1 MKNDMKKPMATPN
14 AALKKEASPK
24 KAAAPK
30 KPSRWSKF
38 RMFWKDDQ
46 KSFGI
51 RTVEDDERQASR
63 LLVWTTA
70 LTLFVALI
78 WAGVSSLDEIT
89 RGQGKVIPS
98 SREQVIQ
105 SLDSGVLRE
114 MLVREGD
121 VVEKDQILLQMDDA
135 RSGAGYREANE
146 KYLSLLAISARL
158 RAEAYDT
165 PLVFPPE
172 LKDEDQLVKQE
183 TQAYKARKLALAES
197 LQALDASL
205 AAITREVT
213 LTAPLVKNG
222 VMSEVELLRLKR
234 QQADL
239 MGQRAERKNRYITD
253 ANNELTRV
261 SSELSQTKESA
272 SAREDAFLHTT
283 IKSPMKGVVKNVQV
297 TTIGGVIQAGQPILE
312 IVPTE
317 DEMLVEAYVKPS
329 EVAFLKVGQK
339 AVVKLSSYD
348 FNKYGG
354 LDGELEHLSPD
365 TLKDERQQRKPG
377 ATPADMEEGF
387 YRILVRIKDT
397 NLVRKGTKI
406 EPTPGMTATV
416 EIRTGQKTVLEYLF
430 RPLQNVSQAFR
441 ER

>member
-1 MKNDMKKPMATPN
+1 MMKKLSAYLSGVKTLWHK
-14 AALKKEASPK
+14 LKEL
-24 KAAAPK
+24 
-30 KPSRWSKF
+30 WQ
-38 RMFWKDDQ
+38 DDKQ
-46 KSFGI
+46 LAGFGV
-51 RTVEDDERQASR
+51 RTVEDDEREASR
-63 LLVWTTA
+63 FLVWATA
-70 LTLFVALI
+70 ATLFFGLV
-78 WAGVSSLDEIT
+78 WAAAFSLDEIT

-121 VVEKDQILLQMDDA
+121 LVEKDQILLQMEDA
-135 RSGAGYREANE
+135 RSGAGFREARE
-146 KYLSLLAISARL
+146 KYLALLAIAARL
-158 RAEAYDT
+158 RAETTDSALT
-165 PLVFPPE
+165 FPPE
-172 LKDEDQLVKQE
+172 LKAEPQLMKQE
-183 TQAYKARKLALAES
+183 TQAYKARKKALADSME
-197 LQALDASL
+197 AVDASL
-205 AAITREVT
+205 AAITREIT
-213 LTAPLVKNG
+213 LTAPLVKGG

-253 ANNELTRV
+253 ANTELTRV
-261 SSELSQTKESA
+261 NSELSQTKENA
-272 SAREDAFLHTT
+272 SAREDAYLSTT

-297 TTIGGVIQAGQPILE
+297 TTVGGVIQAGQPILE

-329 EVAFLKVGQK
+329 EVAFLHVGQK

-365 TLKDERQQRKPG
+365 TLKDERQQRRPG
-377 ATPADMEEGF
+377 GNPVDIEEGY
-387 YRILVRIKDT
+387 YRILVRIKDA
-397 NLVRKGTKI
+397 NLVRKGVKL

-430 RPLQNVSQAFR
+430 RPLQNVSQALR

>member
-1 MKNDMKKPMATPN
+1 MTNQLMTWGARVRAKWT
-14 AALKKEASPK
+14 ALRE
-24 KAAAPK
+24 
-30 KPSRWSKF
+30 F
-38 RMFWKDDQ
+38 VLDD
-46 KSFGI
+46 KTLAGFGV

-63 LLVWTTA
+63 LLVWVTS
-70 LTLFVALI
+70 LTLIVGLI
-78 WAGVSSLDEIT
+78 WAGMFSLDEIT
-89 RGQGKVIPS
+89 RGQGKIIPS

-114 MLVREGD
+114 MRVREGD
-121 VVEKDQILLQMDDA
+121 LVERDQVLLQMDDA

-146 KYLSLLAISARL
+146 KFLSLLATATRL
-158 RAEAYDT
+158 RAEASNSA
-165 PLVFPPE
+165 LVFPPE
-172 LKDEDQLVKQE
+172 LNSEPQWVKQE
-183 TQAYKARKLALAES
+183 TQAYKARKQALNES
-197 LQALDASL
+197 LVAVDGSL
-205 AAITREVT
+205 AAIAREIA
-213 LTAPLVKNG
+213 LTDPLVKGG

-234 QQADL
+234 QQAEL
-239 MGQRAERKNRYITD
+239 MGQRAERKNRYLTD

-261 SSELSQTKESA
+261 SSELSQTKENA
-272 SAREDAFLHTT
+272 SAREDAYLHTT

-297 TTIGGVIQAGQPILE
+297 TTVGGVIQAGQPILE

-317 DEMLVEAYVKPS
+317 DEMMVEAYVKPS

-339 AVVKLSSYD
+339 AVVKLSAYD

-365 TLKDERQQRKPG
+365 TMKDDRQQRRAG
-377 ATPADMEEGF
+377 ANPADMEEGY
-387 YRILVRIKDT
+387 YRIMVRIKDT
-397 NLVRKGTKI
+397 NLVRNGKKM

-430 RPLQNVSQAFR
+430 RPLQNVTQALR

>member
-1 MKNDMKKPMATPN
+1 MNPQPMTFSARVRAKWRNLRELVQNDNKLAG
-14 AALKKEASPK
+14 
-24 KAAAPK
+24 
-30 KPSRWSKF
+30 
-38 RMFWKDDQ
+38 
-46 KSFGI
+46 FGV

-63 LLVWTTA
+63 LLVWVTT
-70 LTLFVALI
+70 LTLIVGLVWAALF
-78 WAGVSSLDEIT
+78 SLDEIT
-89 RGQGKVIPS
+89 RGQGKIIPS

-121 VVEKDQILLQMDDA
+121 LVDKDQVLLQMDDA

-146 KYLSLLAISARL
+146 KFLSLLATATRL
-158 RAEAYDT
+158 RAEASNAE
-165 PLVFPPE
+165 LKFPPE
-172 LKDEDQLVKQE
+172 LNDQPQLVKQE
-183 TQAYKARKLALAES
+183 TQAYQARKQALAES
-197 LQALDASL
+197 LQAVDGSL
-205 AAITREVT
+205 AAIGREIS
-213 LTAPLVKNG
+213 LTEPLVKGG

-234 QQADL
+234 QQSEL
-239 MGQRAERKNRYITD
+239 MGQRAERKNRYLTD

-261 SSELSQTKESA
+261 SSELSQTKENA
-272 SAREDAFLHTT
+272 SARQDAYLHTT

-317 DEMLVEAYVKPS
+317 DEMMVEAYVKPS
-329 EVAFLKVGQK
+329 EVAFLKVGQQ

-365 TLKDERQQRKPG
+365 TLKDERQQRRPG
-377 ATPADMEEGF
+377 ANPADMEEGY

-397 NLVRKGTKI
+397 NLVRNGKKM
-406 EPTPGMTATV
+406 EATPGMTATV

-430 RPLQNVSQAFR
+430 RPLQNVTQALR

>member
-1 MKNDMKKPMATPN
+1 MRFKLKELWKNHKPVAG
-14 AALKKEASPK
+14 L
-24 KAAAPK
+24 
-30 KPSRWSKF
+30 
-38 RMFWKDDQ
+38 
-46 KSFGI
+46 GV
-51 RTVEDDERQASR
+51 RTVEDDERAASR
-63 LLVWTTA
+63 LLVWVTA
-70 LTLFVALI
+70 GTLVLGLV
-78 WAGVSSLDEIT
+78 WAGFFSLDEIT

-121 VVEKDQILLQMDDA
+121 LVEKDQVLLQMDDA

-146 KYLSLLAISARL
+146 KYLSLLAIAARL
-158 RAEAYDT
+158 RAEANNV

-172 LKDEDQLVKQE
+172 LKEEEPLVRQE
-183 TQAYKARKLALAES
+183 TQAYKARKQALMES
-197 LQALDASL
+197 LQAVDASL
-205 AAITREVT
+205 SAVTREIA
-213 LTAPLVKNG
+213 LTEPLVKGG

-239 MGQRAERKNRYITD
+239 MGQRAERKNRYLTD

-261 SSELSQTKESA
+261 SSDLSQTKENA
-272 SAREDAFLHTT
+272 SAREDAYLHTT

-297 TTIGGVIQAGQPILE
+297 TTVGGVIQAGQPILE

-317 DEMLVEAYVKPS
+317 DEMMVEAYVKPS
-329 EVAFLKVGQK
+329 EVAFLKLGQK
-339 AVVKLSSYD
+339 AVVKLTSYD

-354 LDGELEHLSPD
+354 LEGELEHLSPD
-365 TLKDERQQRKPG
+365 TMKDERQPRKPG
-377 ATPADMEEGF
+377 ATPADMEEGY
-387 YRILVRIKDT
+387 YRILVRIKDA
-397 NLVRKGTKI
+397 NLVRKGLKI
-406 EPTPGMTATV
+406 EPTPGMTASV

-430 RPLQNVSQAFR
+430 RPLQNVSQALR

>member
-1 MKNDMKKPMATPN
+1 MIDT
-14 AALKKEASPK
+14 LKKVVQPNTSG
-24 KAAAPK
+24 
-30 KPSRWSKF
+30 
-38 RMFWKDDQ
+38 
-46 KSFGI
+46 FGMK
-51 RTVEDDERQASR
+51 TVEDDERQASR
-63 LLVWTTA
+63 FLVWATATT
-70 LTLFVALI
+70 LVVALA
-78 WAGVSSLDEIT
+78 WAGFFSLDEIT

-114 MLVREGD
+114 MMVREGD
-121 VVEKDQILLQMDDA
+121 VVERDQVLLQMDDA

-146 KYLSLLAISARL
+146 KYLALVALAARL
-158 RAEAYDT
+158 RAEAYNG
-165 PLVFPPE
+165 PLAFPDE
-172 LKDEDQLVKQE
+172 LKSEPQLIRQE
-183 TQAYKARKLALAES
+183 TQAFNARKIALSES

-205 AAITREVT
+205 AAVTRELA
-213 LTAPLVKNG
+213 LTTPLVKDG

-261 SSELSQTKESA
+261 SSELSQTKENA
-272 SAREDAFLHTT
+272 SAREDAYLHTT

-339 AVVKLSSYD
+339 AVVKLTSYD

-365 TLKDERQQRKPG
+365 TLKDDRQQRRPG
-377 ATPADMEEGF
+377 ASPVDLEEGF
-387 YRILVRIKDT
+387 YRIMVRIKDP
-397 NLVRKGTKI
+397 NRVRKGLKI
-406 EPTPGMTATV
+406 DPTPGMTATV

-430 RPLQNVSQAFR
+430 RPLQNVSQALR